1 MELNDRIKQVVISA
15 FGTQAAA
22 ARAMNVD
29 RQRIYNILSGVKPGL
44 EFVKSLSD
52 SVENLNLN
60 WLINGKGEMYLT
72 ESKAREKTAVI
83 KEKEDK
89 LDKAIKLFENEH
101 KLLETSRKEQA
112 ENVASLREDFEK
124 LKKVMES
131 LKDLK

>member
-72 ESKAREKTAVI
+72 ESKTREKTAVI
-83 KEKEDK
+83 KQKEDR
-89 LDKAIKLFENEH
+89 LDKAIILFENEH
-101 KLLETSRKEQA
+101 KLWETTRQEHANNLSALFEEVDGIKKALGKITKE
-112 ENVASLREDFEK
+112 
-124 LKKVMES
+124 
-131 LKDLK
+131 

>member
-1 MELNDRIKQVVISA
+1 MNINERIRQVVISA

-22 ARAMNVD
+22 ARAMNVE
-29 RQRIYNILSGVKPGL
+29 RQRIHNIISGVNPGL
-44 EFVKSLSD
+44 EFIKSLSD

-72 ESKAREKTAVI
+72 YSKASEKTAVI
-83 KEKEDK
+83 KQKEDR

-101 KLLETSRKEQA
+101 KLLESSRKEQA

-124 LKKVMES
+124 LKKHMES
-131 LKDLK
+131 LQDIK

>member
-44 EFVKSLSD
+44 EFIKSLSD

-72 ESKAREKTAVI
+72 ESKVKEKAAVI
-83 KEKEDK
+83 KQKEDK

-101 KLLETSRKEQA
+101 KLWETTRQEQA
-112 ENVASLREDFEK
+112 NNLSALFEEIDGI
-124 LKKVMES
+124 KKALNRITKE
-131 LKDLK
+131 